1 MGESLSG
8 RLLVASPSMPDYFHR
23 TVVLMVEHNPD
34 GAFGLVLNRPSEASV
49 GEVAPEL
56 AELIGGEHMLYIGG
70 PVQPNAVTAIGA
82 HADPGEA
89 TKIVVGASVGMVDL
103 DAPPEFARLRVFAG
117 YAGWG
122 SEQLDGEIDAEAWIV
137 TDAHPDDP
145 FAEGDLWAIVLGRM
159 GGEYALLARMPPD
172 PSVN

>member
-1 MGESLSG
+1 
-8 RLLVASPSMPDYFHR
+8 
-23 TVVLMVEHNPD
+23 
-34 GAFGLVLNRPSEASV
+34 
-49 GEVAPEL
+49 
-56 AELIGGEHMLYIGG
+56 
-70 PVQPNAVTAIGA
+70 
-82 HADPGEA
+82 
-89 TKIVVGASVGMVDL
+89 MVDL
-103 DAPPEFARLRVFAG
+103 DAPPELARLRVFAG

-122 SEQLDGEIDAEAWIV
+122 SEQLEGEIDAEAWIV